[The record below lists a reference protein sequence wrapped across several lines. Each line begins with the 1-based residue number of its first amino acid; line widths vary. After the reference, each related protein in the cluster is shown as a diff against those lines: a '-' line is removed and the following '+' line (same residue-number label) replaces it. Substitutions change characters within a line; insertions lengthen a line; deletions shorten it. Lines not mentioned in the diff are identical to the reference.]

1 MRWWR
6 ISDPRWALDRT
17 GQGMAIH
24 GGRWNPVGV
33 AALYAAETI
42 ALAALEKWVHLAGV
56 APARAFALVAVDV
69 PEDTAAILEIPMDEL
84 PDGWDQMPS
93 SRAAEQ
99 LGRSLLVPAGDGELP
114 VLGFTV
120 PSVIVP
126 ESRILVLNPA
136 HPAMGDVTVTLV
148 REFAFDRRMLKG

>member
-1 MRWWR
+1 
-6 ISDPRWALDRT
+6 
-17 GQGMAIH
+17 MAIY

-33 AALYAAETI
+33 AAVYAAETI

-56 APARAFALVAVDV
+56 VPARTYALVAVDV
-69 PEDTAAILEIPMDEL
+69 PEDGAIVELSAREL

-99 LGRSLLVPAGDGELP
+99 LGRTLLAPDDEGEFQM
-114 VLGFTV
+114 LGFTA

-126 ESRILVLNPA
+126 ESRNLILNPA
-136 HPAMGDVTVTLV
+136 HPAMQHVKLALT
-148 REFAFDRRMLKG
+148 REFTFDERMLKG